1 MIGPQGL
8 SEHILKAIRELIEA
22 VMRDEAHNGGLL
34 SRDTLRRAYLLYEAV
49 KERQA

>member
-1 MIGPQGL
+1 V
-8 SEHILKAIRELIEA
+8 SERVLQAIRELIEA

-49 KERQA
+49 KEKS